1 MKKVIKLVSL
11 ILVVSL
17 TIFAFAA
24 CGAKPTETA
33 NVDSEEPANSTG
45 KSVDNTEKS
54 NEVIKISAIGLEDP
68 ATMVKNFDPL
78 VKYLSKEI
86 GKEVKFVPSATY
98 EDAVN
103 KLRDGSI
110 DMAHLGPVTYVQARD
125 GFGAEPLV
133 KALEGGK
140 AEYSAAIFVRNDSSI
155 KDVTELKG
163 KKVAFGD
170 KDSMSSNCGPKYF
183 MFNKGVKES
192 DLAAAVNHTSQ
203 DTVVSNVL
211 SKDFDAGT
219 VKESIFEKNKDKG
232 IRIIGKQEH
241 IPTFAMTVRKEVDS
255 KVKEDLKKALLKL
268 TDTEILKAVDKKYS
282 GFTDVSD
289 TDYAWVRDA
298 MNKLG
303 IK

>member
-1 MKKVIKLVSL
+1 MKKVLKLVSL
-11 ILVVSL
+11 ILVLSL

-24 CGAKPTETA
+24 CGAKPTVEKD
-33 NVDSEEPANSTG
+33 VGSEEPVQDSRSDKEV
-45 KSVDNTEKS
+45 KSSD
-54 NEVIKISAIGLEDP
+54 EVIKISAIGLEDP
-68 ATMVKNFDPL
+68 ITMVKNFDPL
-78 VKYLSKEI
+78 CKYLSNEI

-103 KLRDGSI
+103 KLKDGSI
-110 DMAHLGPVTYVQARD
+110 DMAHLGPVTYVQAHD
-125 GFGAEPLV
+125 GFGGEPLV
-133 KALEGGK
+133 KALEGGET
-140 AEYSAAIFVRNDSSI
+140 EYSSVIFVRNDSSI

-170 KDSMSSNCGPKYF
+170 KDSMSSNCAPKYF

-203 DTVVSNVL
+203 DTVISNVL

-241 IPTFAMTVRKEVDS
+241 IPTFPMTVRKEVDS

-268 TDTEILKAVDKKYS
+268 TDTEILKAVDKKYT
-282 GFTDVSD
+282 GFTEGSD
-289 TDYAWVRDA
+289 ADYAWVRDA